1 MLQNETYY
9 KDLLLGFIRNS
20 ISHEQVRE
28 LYEFIHREPEKYS
41 LLMDEPDIHFQIN
54 QQMHNQSFE
63 IPSDVNQRM
72 QDRLKIAVEQVNT
85 APVHRKSLLRQM
97 MNNWRWAAAAVFI
110 IGIST
115 AVVVS
120 LTNNRNTEIA
130 KTNGK
135 KNIHNDALPGKDGAI
150 LTLANG
156 EKLILDSLGNGV
168 VTTQGKTTVLIRNGQ
183 LVYDASVKESQV
195 LYNTM
200 TTPKGRQ
207 YQLVLPDG
215 TGVWLNAASSI
226 TYPIAF
232 VGNDRT
238 VTITGEAYF
247 EVAKD
252 KSKPFHV
259 KVNDM
264 EVEVL
269 GTHFNINSY
278 AEESVIRT
286 TLLEGSVKISE
297 GLTASVGRTVMLR
310 PGQQAVNT
318 GAGITVNSDAN
329 IDQIMAWKNGMFN
342 FNKLSLQEVL
352 RQLSRWYD
360 VDIVY
365 KGTVTPKKFG
375 GEIQRDLNLSEVLEG
390 LQAIGVHF
398 KIEGKKLI
406 VMP

>member
-41 LLMDEPDIHFQIN
+41 LLMDEPDIHFQVN
-54 QQMHNQSFE
+54 QQMHNLSFE
-63 IPSDVNQRM
+63 IPSDINQRM
-72 QDRLKIAVEQVNT
+72 QDRLKSAVEQIDV
-85 APVHRKSLLRQM
+85 APVHRKPLLRQM

-135 KNIHNDALPGKDGAI
+135 KNIHNDVLPGKDGAI

-168 VTTQGKTTVLIRNGQ
+168 VTTQGKTTVHIRNGQ

-207 YQLVLPDG
+207 YQLILPDG

-286 TLLEGSVKISE
+286 TLLEGSVKVSE
-297 GLTASVGRTVMLR
+297 GVTAPVGRTVMLR

-342 FNKLSLQEVL
+342 FNKLSLEEVL

-365 KGTVTPKKFG
+365 EGTVTPKKFG

-398 KIEGKKLI
+398 KIDGKKLI